1 MINPCDLEIEQCIGL
16 EKEDYDKEYEECYAD
31 TVVIRRKVVV
41 FDKIIDRME
50 VKAGI
55 TKDKLEVQGIKE
67 GDYNP

>member
-1 MINPCDLEIEQCIGL
+1 MLILLSLEG
-16 EKEDYDKEYEECYAD
+16 K
-31 TVVIRRKVVV
+31 VIV

-55 TKDKLEVQGIKE
+55 TKDKLEVQRIKE